1 MWFCDLSEAKT
12 LSDIIS
18 QVGYA
23 LSIPLTTGRSDDKL
37 PQPDRRSARR
47 REHPAD
53 PR

>member
-1 MWFCDLSEAKT
+1 MERDLSEAKT

-23 LSIPLTTGRSDDKL
+23 LSIPLTTGRSDDEL
-37 PQPDRRSARR
+37 NQIGARFGHP
-47 REHPAD
+47 HPAD